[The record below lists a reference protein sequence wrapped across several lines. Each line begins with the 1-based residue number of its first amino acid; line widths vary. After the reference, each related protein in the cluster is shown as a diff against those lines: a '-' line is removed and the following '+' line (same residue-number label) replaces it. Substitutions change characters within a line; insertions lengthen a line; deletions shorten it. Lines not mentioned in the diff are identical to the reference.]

1 MSPFHLKV
9 YIVYNLLKKYTFVYY
24 SLWRLSPCV
33 SVQFLWGIAMLKKDL
48 YWRINKTGKAE
59 QLRSLF
65 PVAVWWLKNS
75 CMGYIVA
82 LWHFKNW
89 RVVTTEY
96 KTYLSLTL
104 ASPAGV
110 RVTRSLLT
118 WKSFRDVKFSGTF
131 IPRPHIIASSCNAYS
146 IWSLHSNL

>member
-65 PVAVWWLKNS
+65 PVAV
-75 CMGYIVA
+75 
-82 LWHFKNW
+82 
-89 RVVTTEY
+89 
-96 KTYLSLTL
+96 
-104 ASPAGV
+104 
-110 RVTRSLLT
+110 
-118 WKSFRDVKFSGTF
+118 
-131 IPRPHIIASSCNAYS
+131 
-146 IWSLHSNL
+146 